1 MELKHAKKPATPVSA
16 LRINCTVVELKPG
29 EVSVYSGF
37 LKVLIVPLW
46 NWNDKTVSGLI
57 LRNVV
62 LIVPLWN
69 WNSEDRADGR
79 IFREVLIVPLW
90 NWNSQKTKHV
100 TRLLLY

>member
-57 LRNVV
+57 LRNGINCTVV
-62 LIVPLWN
+62 ELKLVD
-69 WNSEDRADGR
+69 EDGKKYG
-79 IFREVLIVPLW
+79 I
-90 NWNSQKTKHV
+90 S
-100 TRLLLY
+100 Y